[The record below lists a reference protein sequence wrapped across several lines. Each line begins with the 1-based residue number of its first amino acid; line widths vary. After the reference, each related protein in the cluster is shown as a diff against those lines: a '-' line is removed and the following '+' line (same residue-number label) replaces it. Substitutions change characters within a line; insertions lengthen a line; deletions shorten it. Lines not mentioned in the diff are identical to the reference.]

1 MADAL
6 HADTYL
12 ILQGKRWPWSSLDEP
27 VREFTVVG
35 HRKSKPTSLRRDQVA
50 IKVTLT
56 VPVRAFEPFT
66 AAALVNVPES
76 LVVRPIEVQ
85 AVDPDTQ

>member
-12 ILQGKRWPWSSLDEP
+12 ILQGKRWPWSSLDE
-27 VREFTVVG
+27 
-35 HRKSKPTSLRRDQVA
+35 PTSLRRDQVA